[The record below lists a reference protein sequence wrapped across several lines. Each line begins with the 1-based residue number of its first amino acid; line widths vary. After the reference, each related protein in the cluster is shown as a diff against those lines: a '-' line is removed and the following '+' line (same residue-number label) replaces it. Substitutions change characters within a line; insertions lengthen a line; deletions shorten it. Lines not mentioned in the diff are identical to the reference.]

1 MHFLCLHGM
10 GTNSRIFEAQTAAIR
25 YTLGSQHTFKFLDG
39 AVPAQ
44 MAASMSYCPPYP
56 ILYTG
61 GCVQKPILMY
71 IAAIEPFVSA
81 SDNFLQYVDE
91 QSEESCRKALSDL
104 ERYIVEDGP
113 FGGVMAFSQGAGLA
127 PSLLIHQM
135 QKDAYE
141 ACLHPLFRYA
151 VFFSGGV
158 PKDPRAERGEG
169 STRLMWWEDDG
180 ELIGIPTL
188 HVWAGMIHC
197 TRHLVLC

>member
-44 MAASMSYCPPYP
+44 MAASMSYCPPYS

-81 SDNFLQYVDE
+81 SDNFL
-91 QSEESCRKALSDL
+91 
-104 ERYIVEDGP
+104 
-113 FGGVMAFSQGAGLA
+113 
-127 PSLLIHQM
+127 
-135 QKDAYE
+135 
-141 ACLHPLFRYA
+141 
-151 VFFSGGV
+151 
-158 PKDPRAERGEG
+158 
-169 STRLMWWEDDG
+169 
-180 ELIGIPTL
+180 
-188 HVWAGMIHC
+188 
-197 TRHLVLC
+197 